1 MRPVERWIFL
11 FAIASCLDATALGAQ
26 DLTDVDEIVERAN
39 LAAYYAGDDGRA
51 EVRMTISDAQGR
63 KRIRQ
68 FYILRRDVEDGGDQD
83 YAVLFTRPA
92 DIRNT
97 VFLVN
102 KHVGKDDDRWLYLPA
117 LDLVKRIAAG
127 DKRTSFVGSDF
138 LYEDVSGRG
147 VEEDAHEL
155 IETTDAHYVVRNA
168 PLDPGSVEFSSWT
181 VWIDKTSFLPTT
193 MEYLDEQGHVYR
205 RIEALEVEEIDGH
218 PTVTRVKVSD
228 LRSGG
233 STVSDFRNVE
243 YDLDMPESVFT
254 ERTLRSPSRQWFSSD

>member
-1 MRPVERWIFL
+1 MKLVERRIMLLAVGLCF
-11 FAIASCLDATALGAQ
+11 DATALGAQ
-26 DLTDVDEIVERAN
+26 DLTDIDEIVDHAN

-68 FYILRRDVEDGGDQD
+68 FYILRRDHDEGGDQN
-83 YAVLFTRPA
+83 YAMLFTRPA
-92 DIRNT
+92 DVRNT

-102 KHVGKDDDRWLYLPA
+102 KNVGKDDDRWLYLPD

-138 LYEDVSGRG
+138 LYEDLSGRG
-147 VEEDAHEL
+147 VEEDTHEL
-155 IETTDAHYVVRNA
+155 IETTGGHYVVRNT

-193 MEYLDEQGHVYR
+193 MEYLDEQGRVYR
-205 RIEALEVEEIDGH
+205 RIEALEVQEIDGH
-218 PTVTRVKVSD
+218 PTATRMKVSN

-233 STVSDFRNVE
+233 STVSGFRNVE
-243 YDLDMPESVFT
+243 YDLGIPENVFT
-254 ERTLRSPSRQWFSSD
+254 ERTLRSPSRQWFSSN